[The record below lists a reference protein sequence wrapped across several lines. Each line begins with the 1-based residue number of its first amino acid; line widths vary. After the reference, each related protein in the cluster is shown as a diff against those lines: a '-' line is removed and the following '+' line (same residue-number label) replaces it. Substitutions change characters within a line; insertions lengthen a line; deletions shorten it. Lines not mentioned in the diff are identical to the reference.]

1 MKHLFLFFSICI
13 LGTFCSCSDNDTL
26 GESYGN
32 SKIFLTPDEY
42 ISIAYDSNKD
52 LGNNGVLEMV
62 KGFNLTQTSR
72 STLGETPKITKKY
85 NLTFNFNGK
94 KSKLISVPIY
104 EVKLNG
110 NSNEGYALVSG
121 DERVP
126 AVIAY
131 VDKGT
136 INDTIVNK
144 GAALMIRE
152 AKNALFEKVNEIES
166 IKDSLRSA
174 TLDKIEP
181 RGEYLCK
188 VADETPSQNEI
199 INAIVNYKGFI
210 IPNGILK

>member
-1 MKHLFLFFSICI
+1 
-13 LGTFCSCSDNDTL
+13 
-26 GESYGN
+26 
-32 SKIFLTPDEY
+32 
-42 ISIAYDSNKD
+42 
-52 LGNNGVLEMV
+52 MV

-94 KSKLISVPIY
+94 KTKLISVPIY

-152 AKNALFEKVNEIES
+152 AKNALLEKVNEIES